1 MTGVVRSLSL
11 KDLIDDKRLFY
22 NNLFTIS
29 DV

>member
-1 MTGVVRSLSL
+1 MTRQRRSLSL

-22 NNLFTIS
+22 NNLFSIS

>member
-1 MTGVVRSLSL
+1 MTGQRRSLSL

>member
-22 NNLFTIS
+22 NNLFSIS

>member
-1 MTGVVRSLSL
+1 MTGQRRSLSL

-22 NNLFTIS
+22 NNLFSIS

>member
-1 MTGVVRSLSL
+1 MTGAVRSLSL

-22 NNLFTIS
+22 NNLFSIS